1 MDVPNFGSSPKLIGV
16 MQGMSALSVRTV
28 DVTCVYLLS
37 QKGKFVDSRKYLESP
52 T

>member
-1 MDVPNFGSSPKLIGV
+1 MNVPNFGSSPKQIDV
-16 MQGMSALSVRTV
+16 MQEMSSLSVRTV

-37 QKGKFVDSRKYLESP
+37 QKGKFVDSKKYLESL